1 MKPTPIYDEYWRFAY
16 RRHAMYLDRLENPYG
31 PWTNDQILARHRFT
45 NSYRVLDRVSQYLVR
60 EIQYRPDRSP
70 APMEVF
76 FRTILFKIFN
86 KIETWE
92 YLERELGQLS
102 WQSFDRSAADRALGK
117 LMDRGVR
124 IYSAA
129 YIMPA
134 PKLGEV
140 RKHANHLR
148 LIERMMHDNLP
159 GRIAN
164 ASTLQS
170 AYEMLRAYPG
180 LGPFLAFQYA
190 IDLGYS
196 AMTQYDEAGFVVAGP
211 GAHDGVS
218 KCFEDTGG
226 RTSEEVIMEM
236 VERQDRE
243 FARLNLP
250 FEGLFGRALQ
260 PIDCQNLFCEI
271 SKYSRVSH
279 PGIKGISGRTR
290 IKQQFNP
297 RPQPLEP
304 PCLPPKWGL
313 DVPAV
318 SRRLWSDP
326 CAGERSN
333 PSRSQLELFGFL

>member
-1 MKPTPIYDEYWRFAY
+1 MKPTPVYNEYWKFAHN
-16 RRHAMYLDRLENPYG
+16 RHAMYLDRLESPYG
-31 PWTNDQILARHRFT
+31 PWTDDPILSRHRFT
-45 NSYRVLDRVSQYLVR
+45 NSYRVLDRVSQFLVR
-60 EIQYRPDRSP
+60 EVQYGPGRSDSP
-70 APMEVF
+70 VEVF
-76 FRTILFKIFN
+76 FRTILFKVFN

-92 YLERELGQLS
+92 YLERELGDLT
-102 WQSFDRSAADRALGK
+102 WQSVDLDAVDHALGK

-134 PKLGEV
+134 PKFGQV
-140 RKHANHLR
+140 RKHANHLK
-148 LIERMMHDNLP
+148 LIERMMLDGLP
-159 GRIAN
+159 GHIAN
-164 ASTLQS
+164 ASTLAA
-170 AYEMLRAYPG
+170 AYEMIRAYPG

-243 FARLNLP
+243 FARLDLP
-250 FEGLFGRALQ
+250 FEGLFGRPLQ

-279 PGIKGISGRTR
+279 PEIKGKSGRTR
-290 IKQQFNP
+290 IKQQFTP
-297 RPQPLEP
+297 RPKPTEP
-304 PCLPPKWGL
+304 PMLPPKWGVEL
-313 DVPAV
+313 PEFDMPRTMAIY
-318 SRRLWSDP
+318 RQ
-326 CAGERSN
+326 
-333 PSRSQLELFGFL
+333 SQLELF

>member
-1 MKPTPIYDEYWRFAY
+1 MTPTPVYDEYWRFAAK
-16 RRHAMYLDRLENPYG
+16 RHAMYLNRLENPAG
-31 PWTNDQILARHRFT
+31 PWTDDPILQRHRFT
-45 NSYRVLDRVSQYLVR
+45 NAYRVLDRVSQYLVR
-60 EIQYRPDRSP
+60 QVQYRSDRSD
-70 APMEVF
+70 APVEVF
-76 FRTILFKIFN
+76 FRTLLFKIFN

-92 YLERELGQLS
+92 HLERELGPLS
-102 WQSFDRSAADRALGK
+102 WQSVDFEAIDRSLSR

-134 PKLGEV
+134 PKFGEV

-148 LIERMMHDNLP
+148 LIEKMLMDGLP
-159 GRIAN
+159 ARIAN

-170 AYEMLRAYPG
+170 AYEMIRAYPG

-190 IDLGYS
+190 IDLGY
-196 AMTQYDEAGFVVAGP
+196 AAFTQYEEAGFVVAGP

-236 VERQDRE
+236 VERQDEE
-243 FARLNLP
+243 FARLGLT
-250 FEGLFGRALQ
+250 FDGLFGRKLQ

-279 PGIKGISGRTR
+279 PEIRGISGRTR
-290 IKQQFNP
+290 IKQQFTP
-297 RPQPLEP
+297 RPRAVEP
-304 PCLPPKWGL
+304 PMLPPKWGVE
-313 DVPAV
+313 VPEFDTDEVQTLELRA
-318 SRRLWSDP
+318 
-326 CAGERSN
+326 N
-333 PSRSQLELFGFL
+333 QLELF